1 MSIPYLLVI
10 TWVIIQSGMEKSI
23 FTPEQKVFEQL
34 LREYRT
40 EAGLT
45 QGQLA
50 ERLATLQ
57 TIVSNIEIGERR
69 LDILELRQ
77 VCKALGVTLRDFVDK
92 LEDRLD
98 SL

>member
-1 MSIPYLLVI
+1 
-10 TWVIIQSGMEKSI
+10 MEKSI